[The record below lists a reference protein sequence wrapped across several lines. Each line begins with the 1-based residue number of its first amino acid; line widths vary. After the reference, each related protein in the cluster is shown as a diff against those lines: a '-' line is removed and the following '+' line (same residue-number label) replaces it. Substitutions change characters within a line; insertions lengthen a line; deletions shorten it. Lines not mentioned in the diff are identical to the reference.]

1 MTREEKLAAFGELT
15 KIPGV
20 KTGRVYADELE
31 DAVQILV
38 SHAAAGRPWRIVGP
52 DAVPGF
58 WHLESSVQLGKDY
71 YNERRITIT
80 SASLTNVSSLSFLR
94 RTLPASN
101 DHAAISDRVRGARR
115 DSP

>member
-38 SHAAAGRPWRIVGP
+38 PHAAAGRPWRIVGP

-71 YNERRITIT
+71 YNERFTYQRFELVLCETDFTRIQ
-80 SASLTNVSSLSFLR
+80 
-94 RTLPASN
+94 
-101 DHAAISDRVRGARR
+101 
-115 DSP
+115 